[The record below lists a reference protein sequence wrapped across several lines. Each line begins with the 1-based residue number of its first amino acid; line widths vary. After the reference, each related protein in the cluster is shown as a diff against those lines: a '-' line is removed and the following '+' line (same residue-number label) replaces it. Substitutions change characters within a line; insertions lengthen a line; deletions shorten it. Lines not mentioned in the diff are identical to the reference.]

1 MTGTVKVFVE
11 STDGN
16 LVDRRMAQVQRVVLK
31 QLQREEEL
39 SVSASPGTADNEQLA
54 KVELSYGGFPNTIK
68 RKTLDANLLFFE
80 FPFGPKEVQY
90 GDHALNYQEI
100 RRPGRKPLLRA
111 VAPKNRTIS
120 MSAVIADRR
129 TRGMGSCEQQL
140 QTLKDMAEADLDLQF
155 RHGYVTFP
163 SRLRITS
170 LGINSRERNLQGE
183 ITKAQIDLSLKE
195 ILPLNVD
202 IIHLASILEEP
213 EKIAAIPTEEEEK
226 EKSVPDGEQMS
237 RGEDAFAEEDPYH
250 GIEQYLEDR
259 PTLNTADAA
268 LLRSFL

>member
-11 STDGN
+11 SNDGN

-39 SVSASPGTADNEQLA
+39 NVSASPGTADNEQLA
-54 KVELSYGGFPNTIK
+54 KVELSYGGFPATIK
-68 RKTLDANLLFFE
+68 RKTLDADLLFFE

-90 GDHALNYQEI
+90 ADHALNYQEI

-111 VAPKNRTIS
+111 VAPKNRSIR

-129 TRGMGSCEQQL
+129 TRGLGSCEEQL
-140 QTLKDMAEADLDLQF
+140 QILKDMAEADLDLQF

-163 SRLRITS
+163 ARLRITS
-170 LGINSRERNLQGE
+170 LGINSRERTLQGE
-183 ITKAQIDLSLKE
+183 ITKAQVDLAFKE

-202 IIHLASILEEP
+202 IINLTAILEEP
-213 EKIAAIPTEEEEK
+213 EKIASLPTDEEEK
-226 EKSVPDGEQMS
+226 EKRAPDAAEMG
-237 RGEDAFAEEDPYH
+237 RGEDAFAEEDPFS
-250 GIEQYLEDR
+250 GIPQYLEDR
-259 PTLNTADAA
+259 PNLNTADAA